1 MGNKK
6 ETPAQIAERALR
18 NFKDDTPIPV
28 LLDAVEKA
36 LSESLENK
44 KSEHSI
50 FDSEDFKKGD
60 FLVAYVPNL
69 LKICVFINL
78 KETLSVQDVFL
89 GIPAYAILFFDKLR
103 HPDLQYKDKI
113 YLPKNIVRIRHAS
126 EEEKECLNK
135 SLKNEGLEWDAE
147 KCELVKSKWEPKE
160 GDKVFSPH
168 CIFYSGKFKVAH
180 HFWNDRAKLGRRDWV
195 FRTEEEAQ
203 ALCDKLNESIK
214 EANLP
219 KEKPTH
225 AKVMSEEE
233 IRLVVED
240 MKKTLRV
247 PAITYKDLIDIVNIY
262 NSIAVD
268 EFKICDTPPKISIS
282 EEERMKTAK
291 KNGWTPPEEEWETK
305 L

>member
-1 MGNKK
+1 MENRK
-6 ETPAQIAERALR
+6 ETPAQIAERTLR
-18 NFKDDTPIPV
+18 NFKNDTPIPV

-36 LSESLENK
+36 LCESLENK
-44 KSEHSI
+44 KSEHPH

-78 KETLSVQDVFL
+78 KEILSVQDILL
-89 GIPAYAILFFDKLR
+89 GIPAYAILFFNKLR
-103 HPDLQYKDKI
+103 HSELQYKDKI
-113 YLPKNIVRIRHAS
+113 YLPKNIVRIRYAN

-147 KCELVKSKWEPKE
+147 KCELVKSKWEPEE
-160 GDKVFSPH
+160 GDLVFSAY
-168 CIFYSGKFKVAH
+168 CNFYNGKFKVVR
-180 HFWNDRAKLGRRDWV
+180 HFWNVRAELGRRDWV

-203 ALCDKLNESIK
+203 ALCDKLNEAIK
-214 EANLP
+214 EANLS

-240 MKKTLRV
+240 KK
-247 PAITYKDLIDIVNIY
+247 
-262 NSIAVD
+262 
-268 EFKICDTPPKISIS
+268 
-282 EEERMKTAK
+282 
-291 KNGWTPPEEEWETK
+291 
-305 L
+305 